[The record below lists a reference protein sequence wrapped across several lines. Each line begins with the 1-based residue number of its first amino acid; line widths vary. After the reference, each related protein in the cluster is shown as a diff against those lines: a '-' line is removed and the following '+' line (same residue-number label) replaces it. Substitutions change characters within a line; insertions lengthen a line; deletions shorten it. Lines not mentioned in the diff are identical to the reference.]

1 MKIARVLKTSW
12 FGPWLVAALCVLLL
26 TFTTGRKAEATAVEY
41 AVMLAL
47 IIVVCVTAITEKSS
61 QNEWTVVGNHLIA
74 AGGDAEEANS
84 VGDRTKEISRLSK
97 AIGAAKALMG
107 ITSSCDDCD
116 EVRTDLQEIIGLAEL
131 LKSRALGEVSACT
144 PDGVI
149 EPGEQCDPLAVPT
162 GCPVTTFPTF
172 CSDQCLCEPIIP

>member
-1 MKIARVLKTSW
+1 MKIVRVLKRSW
-12 FGPWLVAALCVLLL
+12 FGPSLVAALCVLLL
-26 TFTTGRKAEATAVEY
+26 TFTTPRKAEATAVEY

-47 IIVVCVTAITEKSS
+47 IIVVCVTSITEKSS
-61 QNEWTVVGNHLIA
+61 QNEWTVVGSHLIA

-107 ITSSCDDCD
+107 ITTSCDDCD
-116 EVRTDLQEIIGLAEL
+116 EVRADLQEIIGLADL
-131 LKSRALGEVSACT
+131 LKSRAMGEVSACT

-162 GCPVTTFPTF
+162 GCPVLTFPTF
-172 CSDQCLCEPIIP
+172 CSDQCMCEPIVP

>member
-26 TFTTGRKAEATAVEY
+26 TFTTRRTAEATAVEY

-61 QNEWTVVGNHLIA
+61 QNEWTVVGSHLIA

-107 ITSSCDDCD
+107 ITSSCD
-116 EVRTDLQEIIGLAEL
+116 EVRTDLQEIIGLAGL
-131 LKSRALGEVSACT
+131 LKSRALGGVSACT

-162 GCPVTTFPTF
+162 GCPATTFESF

>member
-1 MKIARVLKTSW
+1 MKIAKVLKRSW

-26 TFTTGRKAEATAVEY
+26 TFTTPRKAEATAVEY

-47 IIVVCVTAITEKSS
+47 IIVVCITSVTERSS
-61 QNEWTVVGNHLIA
+61 QNEWSVVGSHLIA
-74 AGGDAEEANS
+74 AAGDAAEANS
-84 VGDRTKEISRLSK
+84 MGDRTKEVSRLSK

-107 ITSSCDDCD
+107 ITSSCDNCD
-116 EVRTDLQEIIGLAEL
+116 EVRTDLQEIIGLADL
-131 LKSRALGEVSACT
+131 LKSRALGVVSACT

-149 EPGEQCDPLAVPT
+149 EPGEQCDPLAMPT
-162 GCPVTTFPTF
+162 GCPVLTFSTF